1 MTHILSVTSSKNH
14 DFNSKNFPWQPTYW
28 QEPLTWQL
36 SGIWLEP
43 GNLGL
48 NQEKWGFNQ
57 TQRWDHMVV
66 IFGWW
71 ITQTID
77 ISWYIHHKWHMKLL
91 ISNSVAKLWGAWPLL
106 LPRFLSNTRKLKK
119 QSSSSDDRLVCKL
132 EWTTLILPGEWEAG
146 DVDYSGIQEFKYF
159 EYFQYFQVYFQYFQF
174 DNFRAPSLSR
184 TLRRDVAHGET
195 ALSPGCAAKVL
206 LRSTPMTWEFSSQGQ
221 TKK

>member
-1 MTHILSVTSSKNH
+1 MAYEA
-14 DFNSKNFPWQPTYW
+14 TYF
-28 QEPLTWQL
+28 
-36 SGIWLEP
+36 
-43 GNLGL
+43 
-48 NQEKWGFNQ
+48 K
-57 TQRWDHMVV
+57 QR
-66 IFGWW
+66 G
-71 ITQTID
+71 QA
-77 ISWYIHHKWHMKLL
+77 L
-91 ISNSVAKLWGAWPLL
+91 GAWPLL

-146 DVDYSGIQEFKYF
+146 DVDYSGIQEFRNSNTLNISNISNIF
-159 EYFQYFQVYFQYFQF
+159 PIYFQYFQF

-184 TLRRDVAHGET
+184 TLRRDAHGET